1 MWNLIRLPI
10 AALFATVIVF
20 FWGVISWIKFD
31 WHDTT
36 IHRFDNEA
44 AMEQVIKDNVTKPGM
59 YWLPRM
65 TDDEAEDSTANEAY
79 QIRKNAGPF
88 FFGFVRPGELGSE
101 VSPEQKQVIHLSFL
115 FLSALV
121 MGVLLWIARIRPYLG
136 RVGFV
141 TLMALFASLVT
152 HIPYWT
158 WFEFSGGHTIASI
171 GDTLIGWTL
180 GGFAL
185 ATLIWPA
192 DED

>member
-1 MWNLIRLPI
+1 MWNLIRLPF
-10 AALFATVIVF
+10 AALFATLIVF

-31 WHDTT
+31 WHNTT
-36 IHRFDNEA
+36 IHRFENEA
-44 AMEQVIKDNVTKPGM
+44 AMEVAIRENVSEPGM

-65 TDDEAEDSTANEAY
+65 TDDEAGDSTANEAY

-88 FFGFVRPGELGSE
+88 FFGFVRPGELASGNSAE
-101 VSPEQKQVIHLSFL
+101 RNQILHLTFL
-115 FLSALV
+115 FLSAVV
-121 MGVLLWIARIRPYLG
+121 MGVILWIARIRTYLG

-141 TLMALFASLVT
+141 TLMALFSAMVT

-158 WFEFSGGHTIASI
+158 WFEFSVGHTIASM

-185 ATLIWPA
+185 ATLIWPS
-192 DED
+192 DD